1 MHMEKYWKTTL
12 NVEVLTEGD
21 EKPSEPVDLADVA
34 YQISDGDASGHIT
47 SKVEEVTETE
57 MRQLLIN
64 QGSDPD
70 FLIHEEE
77 DDAE

>member
-47 SKVEEVTETE
+47 S
-57 MRQLLIN
+57 
-64 QGSDPD
+64 
-70 FLIHEEE
+70 
-77 DDAE
+77 